1 MTTAPVNGKKHE
13 KMKILNKITLL
24 ALLSL
29 LISSCN
35 KDKNHPGYIYFP
47 DMHYAVS
54 YETYSENPVFAEGKT
69 NRLPAEGTIFR
80 GGPEPYPYKAKS
92 FEDQQRAGLELTNPV
107 ALDEQVLAKGKEQ
120 YEIFCKV
127 CHGVAG
133 KGDGHLY
140 TSGLFVAKPTS
151 LVEDYVKN
159 KPDGEIY
166 HVITKGSLSGLMGAH
181 AGQIL
186 PENRWKIIHYVRSL
200 QK

>member
-1 MTTAPVNGKKHE
+1 
-13 KMKILNKITLL
+13 MKNLNTIILL

-29 LISSCN
+29 LVSSCN
-35 KDKNHPGYIYFP
+35 KSKDHPGYIYFP
-47 DMHYAVS
+47 DMHYPVA
-54 YETYSENPVFAEGKT
+54 YETYSVNPVFAEGKT

-92 FEDQQRAGLELTNPV
+92 FDDQTRAGLELVNPI
-107 ALDEQVLAKGKEQ
+107 ALDDQVLAKGKEQ
-120 YEIFCKV
+120 YEIYCKV
-127 CHGVAG
+127 CHGIEG
-133 KGDGHLY
+133 KGDGHMHS
-140 TSGLFVAKPTS
+140 SGLFVAKPTS
-151 LVEDYVKN
+151 LVEAYVRN

-166 HVITKGSLSGLMGAH
+166 HVITMGSLSGLMGAH

>member
-1 MTTAPVNGKKHE
+1 MVNNIGN
-13 KMKILNKITLL
+13 MKNLNKVAFMILL
-24 ALLSL
+24 ALL
-29 LISSCN
+29 ISACN

-47 DMHYAVS
+47 DMHYSVA

-69 NRLPAEGTIFR
+69 NRLAAEGTIFR

-92 FEDQQRAGLELTNPV
+92 FEDQQRAGLELMNP
-107 ALDEQVLAKGKEQ
+107 LTPDPKVLAAGKEQ

-127 CHGVAG
+127 CHGVEG

-140 TSGLFVAKPTS
+140 TSGLYAAKPTS
-151 LVEDYVKN
+151 LVDDYVKN

-166 HVITKGSLSGLMGAH
+166 HVITKGSLSGLMGPH
-181 AGQIL
+181 ASQIL